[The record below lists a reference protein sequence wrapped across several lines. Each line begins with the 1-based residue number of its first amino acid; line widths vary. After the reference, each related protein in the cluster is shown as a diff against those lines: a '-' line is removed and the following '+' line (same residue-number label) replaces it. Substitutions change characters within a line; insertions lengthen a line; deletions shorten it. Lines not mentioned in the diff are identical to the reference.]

1 MALYVYNAQA
11 SQVTNRDQFAITS
24 VTIEIMKKS
33 RNPPKFE
40 KERYEAY
47 VYTTSGPEN
56 MVMRDRTS
64 NRPFRLRARDEDFA
78 TVSMNGF
85 LNLPNYMKVFVRH
98 KLSCRDK
105 LKSRRI
111 YLHLSVN

>member
-1 MALYVYNAQA
+1 MALYAFNAQA

-24 VTIEIMKKS
+24 VTIEVMKKS

-64 NRPFRLRARDEDFA
+64 NRPFRVRARDEDFA
-78 TVSMNGF
+78 TVSMHGF
-85 LNLPNYMKVFVRH
+85 LVFH
-98 KLSCRDK
+98 NDMQ
-105 LKSRRI
+105 
-111 YLHLSVN
+111 

>member
-1 MALYVYNAQA
+1 MALYVFAQA

-24 VTIEIMKKS
+24 VTIEVMKKS

-64 NRPFRLRARDEDFA
+64 NRPFRVRARDEDFA

-85 LNLPNYMKVFVRH
+85 LIK
-98 KLSCRDK
+98 
-105 LKSRRI
+105 I
-111 YLHLSVN
+111 